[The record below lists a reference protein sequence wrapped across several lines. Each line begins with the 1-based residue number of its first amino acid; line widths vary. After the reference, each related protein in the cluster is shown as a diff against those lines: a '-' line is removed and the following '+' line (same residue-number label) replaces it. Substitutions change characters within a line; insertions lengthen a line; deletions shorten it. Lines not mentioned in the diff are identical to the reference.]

1 MSKPTVDKDAE
12 VVVPSDTVNLAQ
24 TARAIYVGVSG
35 DISVEMVG
43 VGSAIIFKAAPVG
56 ILHIAITRV
65 NSTDTTA
72 TDMVALR

>member
-1 MSKPTVDKDAE
+1 MSKSTSDKDAE
-12 VVVPSDTVNLAQ
+12 VIVKSDTVNLAQ

-43 VGSAIIFKAAPVG
+43 VGSAIIFKAVPVG
-56 ILHIAITRV
+56 LLHIAFTRV
-65 NSTDTTA
+65 NSTGTSA